1 MKNYR
6 AIIVEDERLP
16 RLSLLQKLET
26 YHPDIEVVA
35 CCASYEEALTAILR
49 HRPDLLF
56 LDIQLQGHTTLDLLR
71 ELKEAIPLPHIIFTT
86 AYSNSEYLL
95 QAIRFAAADYLL
107 KPVDVSDLAKAIRR
121 IEERDAAVSASSP
134 QPPTP
139 SGKAPFRTLNG
150 TLYAGKDE
158 VVYVRACGNYS
169 SMMLAEGEEI
179 VLERLGVIEGKLG
192 ERHFIRA
199 GRNLLLNRDLIYK
212 VNRRHKSCT
221 LRTPGGQEY
230 SVELS
235 AGGLEAVE
243 RR

>member
-1 MKNYR
+1 MKNFR

-35 CCASYEEALTAILR
+35 CCESYETALTAILR
-49 HRPDLLF
+49 HRPDILF
-56 LDIQLQGHTTLDLLR
+56 LDIQLQGHTTLELLR

-86 AYSNSEYLL
+86 AYNNSEYLL

-121 IEERDAAVSASSP
+121 IEERDTTASSSTP
-134 QPPTP
+134 QPPAP
-139 SGKAPFRTLNG
+139 SRKVPFRTLNG

-158 VVYVRACGNYS
+158 VIYVRASGNYS
-169 SMMLAEGEEI
+169 SIMLAEGEEI
-179 VLERLGVIEGKLG
+179 VLERLGVIENKLG
-192 ERHFIRA
+192 TKHFIRA
-199 GRNLLLNRDLIYK
+199 GRTLLLNRNLIYK
-212 VNRRHKSCT
+212 VNHKHKCCI
-221 LRTPGGQEY
+221 LRTPAGQEY

-243 RR
+243 KR